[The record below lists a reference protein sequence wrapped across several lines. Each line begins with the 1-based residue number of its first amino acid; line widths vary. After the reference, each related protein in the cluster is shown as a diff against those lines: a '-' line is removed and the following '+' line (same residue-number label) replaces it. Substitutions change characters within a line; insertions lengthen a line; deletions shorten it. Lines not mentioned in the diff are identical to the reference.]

1 MEKTSHEIKNKG
13 VCEMNRS
20 DFLEKDLVNA
30 TKHYK
35 CCLDCLHRTEIEM
48 ADGNFEM
55 AEKRIEDLQRS
66 LYELKRLK
74 ERKQRFDQMKE
85 IAKELKCQRIDIE
98 KIARII

>member
-1 MEKTSHEIKNKG
+1 
-13 VCEMNRS
+13 
-20 DFLEKDLVNA
+20 
-30 TKHYK
+30 
-35 CCLDCLHRTEIEM
+35 
-48 ADGNFEM
+48 M